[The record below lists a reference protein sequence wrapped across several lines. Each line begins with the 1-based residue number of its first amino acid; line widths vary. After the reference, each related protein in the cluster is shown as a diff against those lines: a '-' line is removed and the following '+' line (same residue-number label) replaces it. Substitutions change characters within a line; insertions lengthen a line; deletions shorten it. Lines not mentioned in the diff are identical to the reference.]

1 MGSASNRQHEIL
13 LGRLW
18 RNLQG
23 SGTDSGGLMG
33 FCLFFPL
40 VFQEH
45 VPTWLQNT
53 HIYNWPKN
61 KKNILLRLLRE
72 EEYVAPPIGPLPT
85 LQVVPLWML
94 LLKVHDRQLLKGCS
108 WRGAKAL
115 PDGSFWWQKTLFLL
129 KELVVLGNSGSA
141 CSLPC

>member
-18 RNLQG
+18 WNLQG
-23 SGTDSGGLMG
+23 SGTDSGGLTG